1 MGPHHVG
8 HVIGWLLGA
17 AAAPI
22 MLGALG
28 GERGAWI
35 GALCAGLA
43 TAWLLLWLP
52 RAAHGAFEAARF
64 ARAAR
69 RYRLI
74 GSLAFTR
81 KRERAAVLSRAA
93 CSIAAGDR
101 GAAAAALDA
110 IDPAELDAAERVV
123 WLNHRACV
131 ALEGGGGAG
140 GAGGGSAGAD
150 GADGALALV
159 EEASALRP
167 DVPAIQHTRA
177 RALLAVGR
185 VDDAIAVLDAM
196 RSAGELPPYLEA
208 ERCRELALAW
218 ERKGQSDYAAD
229 YRARARLHAV
239 A

>member
-1 MGPHHVG
+1 VGPHHVG
-8 HVIGWLLGA
+8 HLVGWTIGA
-17 AAAPI
+17 AGAPLV
-22 MLGALG
+22 LGALG

-52 RAAHGAFEAARF
+52 RAAHAAFEVARF

-74 GSLAFTR
+74 GALAFTR
-81 KRERAAVLSRAA
+81 KRERAAALSRAA
-93 CSIAAGDR
+93 CSIAAGALA
-101 GAAAAALDA
+101 AAAAALDA
-110 IDPAELDAAERVV
+110 IDPAGLDTAERAV
-123 WLNHRACV
+123 WLNNRACV
-131 ALEGGGGAG
+131 ALESGRDAH
-140 GAGGGSAGAD
+140 D
-150 GADGALALV
+150 ALALV
-159 EEASALRP
+159 EEASSLRP

-185 VDDAIAVLDAM
+185 VDDAIAILDAM

-218 ERKGQSDYAAD
+218 ERKGQADYAAD

-239 A
+239 AS

>member
-1 MGPHHVG
+1 MDRGYPGPVGPQHVG
-8 HVIGWLLGA
+8 HVIGWLLGS

-22 MLGALG
+22 VLGAMLGR
-28 GERGAWI
+28 RGAWI
-35 GALCAGLA
+35 GVLCALLA

-74 GSLAFTR
+74 GALAFTR
-81 KRERAAVLSRAA
+81 KRARAAALSRAG
-93 CSIAAGDR
+93 CRIAAGEL
-101 GAAAAALDA
+101 GAAAAVLDA
-110 IDPAELDAAERVV
+110 IEPDGLDAAERVV
-123 WLNHRACV
+123 WLNNRACV
-131 ALEGGGGAG
+131 ALARGGDAHE
-140 GAGGGSAGAD
+140 
-150 GADGALALV
+150 ALALA

-167 DVPAIQHTRA
+167 DVPAIQHTRGK
-177 RALLAVGR
+177 ALLAVGR

-196 RSAGELPPYLEA
+196 RSGVELSPYLEA

-229 YRARARLHAV
+229 YRARARLHA
-239 A
+239 AAS